1 MDKDISAQDR
11 AAPDESQPQPVPDDR
26 PNAAGQTD
34 PRPPSAVSHGV
45 GMAGL
50 VGLVFW
56 IMVARNFGTVM
67 TALGVNPAL
76 FGMDFMPERAD
87 GPYSALFA
95 TLCCGIAMVVWS
107 LLVDK
112 VHRRASTGIDW
123 SCPKPVADIMDISQ
137 IKLAGL
143 WATWA
148 VIAGIYAIARWY
160 WTGSYQFSMDM
171 FTAFA
176 PLLFFGSIPYV
187 IWLDRYLKDPK
198 DGAWHF
204 GALLCGQAGWDK
216 DAIANHARSWLV
228 KGFFLA
234 FMISI
239 VPGGFGDIVRLNIAD
254 IINNPVLIASWLIVA
269 MFVVD
274 VQFATVGYLLTMKP
288 LDAHIRTA
296 NPYLAGWM
304 AALIC
309 YPPFI
314 LMGDGAPLNYRVN
327 TADWAYWFA
336 GNTPLLIVWGA
347 ILVFLTA
354 IYAWATVAFGL
365 RFSNLTHRG
374 ILTHGPYSWTK
385 HPAYLSKNLYWWLVY
400 LPFLT
405 TSGSYTDMV
414 RNTVLIA
421 AVSGV
426 YYWRAKTEEKH
437 LMADPDYAE
446 YAAWMDRNAL
456 IPRSINA
463 AIRAVTGWRKP
474 KVGQAAKTGSVG
486 DDVAPAE

>member
-1 MDKDISAQDR
+1 MDQSSHATDST
-11 AAPDESQPQPVPDDR
+11 PQHLP
-26 PNAAGQTD
+26 GGD
-34 PRPPSAVSHGV
+34 PRPKSAVSHGV
-45 GMAGL
+45 GIAGLAGL
-50 VGLVFW
+50 VGW
-56 IMVARNFGTVM
+56 IMIARNFGAIM
-67 TALGVNPAL
+67 TALGVSPEV
-76 FGMDFMPERAD
+76 FGMAFMPERAD
-87 GPYSALFA
+87 GRYSALMA
-95 TLCCGIAMVVWS
+95 TICCGLAMAGWS
-107 LLVDK
+107 LAVDK
-112 VHRRASTGIDW
+112 VHRRRSTGIDW
-123 SCPKPVADIMDISQ
+123 SSPRRVADVMDVSQ

-148 VIAGIYAIARWY
+148 IIAGIYAIARWY
-160 WTGSYQFSMDM
+160 WTGQYAFSMEV
-171 FTAFA
+171 FTALA
-176 PLLFFGSIPYV
+176 PLLFVGSIPYV
-187 IWLDRYLKDPK
+187 IWLDRYLKEPK

-204 GALLCGQAGWDK
+204 GALLCGQAGWESE
-216 DAIANHARSWLV
+216 AIANHARSWLV

-239 VPGGFGDIVRLNIAD
+239 VPGGFGDIVRLD
-254 IINNPVLIASWLIVA
+254 VSEVLGNPVLIATWLIIA
-269 MFVVD
+269 MFVID

-296 NPYLAGWM
+296 NPFLAGWM

-314 LMGDGAPLNYRVN
+314 LMGDGGPLNYHIN

-336 GNTPLLIVWGA
+336 GNTPLLIIWGA
-347 ILVFLTA
+347 ILVFLTG

-385 HPAYLSKNLYWWLVY
+385 HPAYLSKNLYWWCMSM
-400 LPFLT
+400 PFLT
-405 TSGSYTDMV
+405 TSGSLSDMV

-437 LMADPDYAE
+437 LMADPDYAA

-456 IPRSINA
+456 IPRAINA
-463 AIRAVTGWRKP
+463 LFARLTGWRKAQP
-474 KVGQAAKTGSVG
+474 AASNSTA